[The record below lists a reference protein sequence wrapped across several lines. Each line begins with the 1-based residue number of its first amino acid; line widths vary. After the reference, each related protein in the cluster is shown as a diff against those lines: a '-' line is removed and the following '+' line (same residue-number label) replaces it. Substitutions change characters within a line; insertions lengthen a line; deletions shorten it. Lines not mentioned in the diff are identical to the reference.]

1 MTKQAQNSINL
12 YKGNP
17 VSTIKQ
23 ALSMQKASI
32 VEELKQHFGVADIDS
47 LVVRLSIG

>member
-1 MTKQAQNSINL
+1 MTTQAQNSINL

-23 ALSMQKASI
+23 ALNMQRAS
-32 VEELKQHFGVADIDS
+32 VVNELKEHYGVSTVDDLA
-47 LVVRLSIG
+47 VRLSME